1 MAHFVK
7 STVLGGNF
15 ETPERYVDFN
25 STLSSVS
32 IMVLRRILQIYR
44 SKDPENWSFRSCL
57 VNQQYVAVKKILNPF
72 ATPATAQSL
81 FREIKL
87 LKRLRHDNECC
98 SMAVPL
104 WIELTMEQIIS
115 PVDIFIS
122 PAEDIYL
129 VTDLM
134 QTDLRTLIESKSIGD
149 EFVPFLLYQMLRGLK
164 YLHSASI
171 PHGDLRPESILIN
184 QNCDLKICDL
194 GLPGVQETHT
204 MSYIATRC
212 YRAPELLLTCQSYDE
227 KVDVWSAGCIF
238 AEMLQGRPLFAGRN
252 HVEQFCAMTEL
263 LGTPSDDLLARI
275 ASQSTVH
282 FIQSLPYCEGTGLSN
297 MNSNFDST
305 ALNLL
310 ERMLVFDRNERI
322 SASDAL
328 AALYL
333 AAYHDPTDEP
343 IADHIYDWS
352 IHERWGSNNTL
363 KMELYDEI
371 IDYHKQSEIRQF
383 VKNWAQSTSGAQC

>member
-15 ETPERYVDFN
+15 ETPER
-25 STLSSVS
+25 
-32 IMVLRRILQIYR
+32 RILQIYR
-44 SKDPENWSFRSCL
+44 SKDPENWSFWSCL

-87 LKRLRHDNECC
+87 LKRLRHDNECY
-98 SMAVPL
+98 SMVVPL
-104 WIELTMEQIIS
+104 WIELTMKQIIS

-122 PAEDIYL
+122 PAEDMYA
-129 VTDLM
+129 DLM

-194 GLPGVQETHT
+194 GLPGVQETHA
-204 MSYIATRC
+204 MSYTATRC
-212 YRAPELLLTCQSYDE
+212 YRAPELLLICQSYDE
-227 KVDVWSAGCIF
+227 KVDIWSAGCIF

-263 LGTPSDDLLARI
+263 LGTPSDDLLAKI
-275 ASQSTVH
+275 TSQSTLH
-282 FIQSLPYCEGTGLSN
+282 FIQSLPSYEGTGLSK

-343 IADHIYDWS
+343 TADHIYDWS

-371 IDYHKQSEIRQF
+371 IDYHKQSEVRQF
-383 VKNWAQSTSGAQC
+383 VKNWTQSTSGAQC

>member
-15 ETPERYVDFN
+15 ETPERYTDPK
-25 STLSSVS
+25 TLKIGVSGLVCSSWD
-32 IMVLRRILQIYR
+32 Q
-44 SKDPENWSFRSCL
+44 

-87 LKRLRHDNECC
+87 LKRLRHDNECY
-98 SMAVPL
+98 SMVVPL
-104 WIELTMEQIIS
+104 WIELTMKQIIS

-122 PAEDIYL
+122 PAEDMYA
-129 VTDLM
+129 DLM

-194 GLPGVQETHT
+194 GLPGVQETHA
-204 MSYIATRC
+204 MSYTATRC
-212 YRAPELLLTCQSYDE
+212 YRAPELLLICQSYDE
-227 KVDVWSAGCIF
+227 KVDIWSAGCIF

-263 LGTPSDDLLARI
+263 LGTPSDDLLAKI
-275 ASQSTVH
+275 TSQSTLH
-282 FIQSLPYCEGTGLSN
+282 FIQSLPSYEGTGLSK

-343 IADHIYDWS
+343 TADHIYDWS

-371 IDYHKQSEIRQF
+371 IDYHKQSEVRQF
-383 VKNWAQSTSGAQC
+383 VKNWTQSTSGAQC